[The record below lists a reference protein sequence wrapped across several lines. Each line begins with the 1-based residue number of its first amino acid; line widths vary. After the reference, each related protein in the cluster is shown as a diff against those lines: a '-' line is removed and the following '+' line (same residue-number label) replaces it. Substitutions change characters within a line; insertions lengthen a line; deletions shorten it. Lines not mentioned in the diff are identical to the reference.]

1 MEPTGMTGLFV
12 RWAVNTVALAVT
24 AYVFDG
30 ISIRGV
36 PALLVAGLLIGM
48 LNAFVR
54 PVLIFLTLPL
64 TVVTLGGFILVINA
78 LLFWLVSNIVSGFEV
93 AGFWSALGGTIF
105 VSIVSFFLNLM
116 IGDEGKVAMVDFRNR
131 QPKSRDRV

>member
-1 MEPTGMTGLFV
+1 M
-12 RWAVNTVALAVT
+12 VNTVALAVT

-30 ISIRGV
+30 IAIRSF
-36 PALLVAGLLIGM
+36 PALLVGSLLIGM

-78 LLFWLVSNIVSGFEV
+78 LLFWLVSNVVDGFEV

-105 VSIVSFFLNLM
+105 ISIVSFFLNLM
-116 IGDEGKVAMVDFRNR
+116 IGDEGKIAVVDFRDR
-131 QPKSRDRV
+131 ASKSPGGHRRN